1 MIAKI
6 KHDDQIYDL
15 DMDTGVDLSINNDF
29 SGNTPIFYGADQPE
43 VEPEGSDDFIGD
55 IRQGGSCNVP
65 VVSFNIHCTGT
76 HTECIAHI
84 LDSEEMIPDVCPKGL
99 IPASIIT
106 IEPDKASSVEESYH
120 CDISDDLV
128 ISKYSIRRKLSNSHD
143 ALIIR
148 TLPNDRSK
156 LSRNYDELPAPFF
169 TNDAI
174 DHINELGVKH
184 LLVDI
189 PSIDKA
195 NDGGRL
201 GNHRLFFRQGDT
213 ISELLYIPDNILD
226 GFGFLQIQIP
236 NWSLDSAP
244 SRPIFFPV

>member
-15 DMDTGVDLSINNDF
+15 DMDAGVDLSINNDF
-29 SGNTPIFYGADQPE
+29 SGNTPIFYGADQPRI
-43 VEPEGSDDFIGD
+43 EPECAGDFIGD
-55 IRQGGSCNVP
+55 VRQGGSCNVP
-65 VVSFNIHCTGT
+65 IVSFNIHCTGT

-84 LDSEEMIPDVCPKGL
+84 IDSEERISDVCPKGL
-99 IPASIIT
+99 IPACIIT
-106 IEPDKASSVEESYH
+106 VEPEKASSIDESYH
-120 CDISDDLV
+120 CDILDDLV
-128 ISKYSIRRKLSNSHD
+128 ISKHAIRKKLSSTYD

-156 LSRNYDELPAPFF
+156 LSRNYDERPAPFF
-169 TNDAI
+169 TNDAV

-184 LLVDI
+184 LLVDV

-201 GNHRLFFRQGDT
+201 GNHRTFFKHGDT
-213 ISELLYIPDNILD
+213 ISELLYIPDDILD